1 MTGRKRKNGA
11 VAMEIGP
18 DIQEQL
24 VPAPLQTWA
33 GFLHQLDT
41 NAPNPGRERAMVDR
55 RTLLGG
61 FCRFHGTE
69 AQEKAA
75 AKFKVIFERAQVGG
89 AKAVDPSRE
98 PVDGGG
104 INPESVIE
112 MGADA
117 RRMYNMLFQRLG
129 KPTMMM
135 LEFVVIGDHGPTAYA
150 RWRHR
155 NPRPDGRLVGQASVE
170 MRGILEEVA
179 VLLKLQNRR
188 AA

>member
-1 MTGRKRKNGA
+1 MGRAKVKA
-11 VAMEIGP
+11 ATIEAGP
-18 DIQEQL
+18 DIRETW
-24 VPAPLQTWA
+24 VDNPLTTWA
-33 GFLHQLDT
+33 QFLHEVATDT
-41 NAPNPGRERAMVDR
+41 PHAGRIRANVDR
-55 RTLLGG
+55 RVLLGG

-75 AKFKVIFERAQVGG
+75 ARFKDIFERAQVGG

-117 RRMYNMLFQRLG
+117 RRAYNTIFNALGRQTMQR
-129 KPTMMM
+129 
-135 LEFVVIGDHGPTAYA
+135 LEFVVIGDKGPTAYA
-150 RWRHR
+150 RWRYR
-155 NPRPDGRLVGQASVE
+155 NNKPNGRIVADGIVE
-170 MRGILEEVA
+170 IRGVLEQVA
-179 VLLKLQNRR
+179 VTLRLQNRR